1 MGYLV
6 VSRSE
11 MRANESGNTGG
22 LLSAEVVSYDDA
34 PDECTIFPEDV
45 SEEQRT
51 TAWITARGE
60 AFCAVHTR
68 E

>member
-1 MGYLV
+1 MGWLPL
-6 VSRSE
+6 SGSE
-11 MRANESGNTGG
+11 MRANESGNEGG
-22 LLSAEVVSYDDA
+22 LLRAEVVTYDDA

-51 TAWITARGE
+51 TAWITARGGS
-60 AFCAVHTR
+60 FCRVSSQ